1 MNQQNKKMK
10 KRRIIIPALS
20 VLAVASMVGS
30 LAGTVAWYQYSTRVT
45 ASVAGT
51 DASTYGNLQLAFG
64 SFKKESDSYGFKSG
78 EITDPTTSFIW
89 KTDAKTN
96 ELAAYIGEYR
106 EKSLGIQD
114 AGNVQ
119 EFKPVTAKMKGDG
132 SIEKF
137 YSNPVYQYNEL
148 NQWNEASVTDYI
160 TFPLTL
166 RLASNATSD
175 DGYPVYLQDLRLQSS
190 DTPLSKALRVQYS
203 SQAFVKDTSDT
214 MFKTSGEVTNLLL
227 SEEGGE
233 TLTYG
238 PLDLNADGLF
248 DSPKNTYDFD
258 EKSVITYGENGS
270 KQTSFKQADIAAK
283 DDGQGKLTE
292 NEDGNTKP
300 LGTIPQ
306 DGYLQVNV
314 TIWLEGWHVFSSGT
328 ENATNPVTVLKN
340 GLSAAEGAVNTAL
353 TDYNQQDDAKKKA
366 LENTLAAYKEAFE
379 DYMNGVDAL
388 PNIKEALKKAD
399 SEKANAFKAAKD
411 AFVGEVKGLT
421 VETLADKDNLD
432 AALAALSTKSTF
444 DAAKDALGFNYDEL
458 VAAVSKES
466 SLWDTSYIGK
476 SFNVGMTF
484 AVSNF

>member
-20 VLAVASMVGS
+20 ILAVASMVGS

-64 SFKKESDSYGFKSG
+64 SFQGESDSFGFKSG
-78 EITDPTTSFIW
+78 EISDPSTDSIW

-96 ELAAYIGEYR
+96 ELATYIGEYR
-106 EKSLGIQD
+106 TNNLGVHN

-119 EFKPVTAKMKGDG
+119 EFKPVTAKMNGNG

-148 NQWNEASVTDYI
+148 SQWNEASVTDYI

-166 RLASNATSD
+166 RLASNTKSEN
-175 DGYPVYLQDLRLQSS
+175 GYPVYLQDLRLQSS
-190 DTPLSKALRVQYS
+190 DSLLSKALRVQYS
-203 SQAFVKDTSDT
+203 SQAYVKGTSDT
-214 MFKTSGEVTNLLL
+214 TFKKDGEVTNLLL
-227 SEEGGE
+227 SKDGGE

-258 EKSVITYGENGS
+258 EKSVITYGEDGS
-270 KQTSFKQADIAAK
+270 KQTSVKQSDIAAE
-283 DDGQGKLTE
+283 DDSKGKLTE
-292 NEDGNTKP
+292 KDGTKS

-314 TIWLEGWHVFSSGT
+314 TIWLEGWHVFGSET
-328 ENATNPVTVLKN
+328 ENAKNPVTILKN
-340 GLSAAEGAVNTAL
+340 GLSSAEGAVNDAL
-353 TDYNQQDDAKKKA
+353 TNYKASPEDTNKKA
-366 LENTLAAYKEAFE
+366 LENALAAYKEAFE
-379 DYMNGVDAL
+379 DYMKGVDAL
-388 PNIKEALKKAD
+388 PNIKEALKKAE
-399 SEKANAFKAAKD
+399 SEKKEAFDNAKT
-411 AFVGEVKGLT
+411 AFSNEVKGLT
-421 VETLADKDNLD
+421 VDLLAGKDNLE
-432 AALAALSTKSTF
+432 AALSKKSVF
-444 DAAKDALGFNYDEL
+444 DDAKAALGFNYDEL